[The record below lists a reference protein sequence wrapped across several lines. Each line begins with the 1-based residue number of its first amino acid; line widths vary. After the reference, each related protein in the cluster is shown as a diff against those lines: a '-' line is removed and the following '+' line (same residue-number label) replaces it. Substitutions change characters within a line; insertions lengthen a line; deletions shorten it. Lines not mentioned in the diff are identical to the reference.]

1 MIVDITGEIIN
12 KLYKIAPNSNFY
24 RDNVK
29 GGFKQPAFL
38 INLVSMSL
46 QKQFFKNQDRTYY
59 YQVIYMPEDED
70 NPSTELLAMNNLIM
84 DNFDVL
90 DDFALIKDLDIKS
103 RENLLYIDFNVPVR
117 ADYVDKDAKQGSL
130 KYQGGLKEDG
140 Q

>member
-1 MIVDITGEIIN
+1 MIDVTGEIIK
-12 KLYKIAPNSNFY
+12 KLYEIAPNSNFY
-24 RDNVK
+24 RDNVQ
-29 GGFKQPAFL
+29 GGFKEPAFL
-38 INLVSMSL
+38 VNRLTTSL

-70 NPSTELLAMNNLIM
+70 NPSEELANMDSMIM

-90 DDFALIKDLDIKS
+90 DSFALVKDLNIQTKD
-103 RENLLYIDFNVPVR
+103 NLLYIDFNIPVR

-140 Q
+140 R